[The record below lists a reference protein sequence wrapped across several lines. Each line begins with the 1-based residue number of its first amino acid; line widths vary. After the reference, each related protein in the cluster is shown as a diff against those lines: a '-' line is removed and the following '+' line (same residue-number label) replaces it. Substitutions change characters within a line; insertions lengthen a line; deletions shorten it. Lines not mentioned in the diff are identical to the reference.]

1 MDRLKKR
8 IQLGREQQ
16 KILQISIELYDNC
29 TWTQKALS
37 IWMSN
42 MHHWHVM
49 FYQFRKF
56 NIAHIPIW
64 EMLRVATGA
73 IDFKLK
79 MFAIILSFQ
88 LQLLENSQ

>member
-1 MDRLKKR
+1 MNEWIDLKKEYNWGGQHKKD
-8 IQLGREQQ
+8 I
-16 KILQISIELYDNC
+16 KILEMYKELYDNC

-56 NIAHIPIW
+56 NIAHIPI
-64 EMLRVATGA
+64 
-73 IDFKLK
+73 D
-79 MFAIILSFQ
+79 MFEKCFE
-88 LQLLENSQ
+88 LQLAQSILN